1 MAASLA
7 SSALDASA
15 FAARSPSSPSRIL
28 QPRPKCTSPLL
39 GIPKQSPRRPLES
52 VFSSQLIS
60 QPATTTFTT
69 FAATRIKI
77 KQRRRLCL
85 SVWNRV
91 HVFLSV
97 KHGDV
102 DDDML
107 NKAKLASSP
116 TRSCCPSVCRRR
128 RCQCRPIGKIEHF
141 RAAPSTY
148 TNKTLISSLW
158 PLPRPDRKEEGRCPL
173 ISGRSHLFTHALG
186 HRDLVNYL
194 RA

>member
-60 QPATTTFTT
+60 QAQPATTTFTT

-107 NKAKLASSP
+107 NKAKLAPSP
-116 TRSCCPSVCRRR
+116 ARSCCPSVCRRR

-158 PLPRPDRKEEGRCPL
+158 PLPRPDRND
-173 ISGRSHLFTHALG
+173 GRSSPIHSYFG
-186 HRDLVNYL
+186 HRLPFG
-194 RA
+194 R